1 MKASEAVKM
10 ACRGGRGLGPP
21 SPRHEAASGEAKA
34 TASRTPPQSTGLVNN
49 LLMEGQ
55 EEGMKTR
62 VGRGLMNDPKEE
74 SSDMQESSPDPTDPL
89 PPPPW
94 AEIES
99 TKGKKPE
106 GRRAV
111 PG

>member
-49 LLMEGQ
+49 PLM
-55 EEGMKTR
+55 
-62 VGRGLMNDPKEE
+62 
-74 SSDMQESSPDPTDPL
+74 
-89 PPPPW
+89 
-94 AEIES
+94 
-99 TKGKKPE
+99 
-106 GRRAV
+106 
-111 PG
+111 